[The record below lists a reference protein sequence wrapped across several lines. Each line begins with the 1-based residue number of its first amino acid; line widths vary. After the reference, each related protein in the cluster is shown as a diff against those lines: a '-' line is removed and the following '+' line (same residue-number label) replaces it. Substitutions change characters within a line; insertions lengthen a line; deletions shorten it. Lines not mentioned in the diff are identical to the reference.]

1 LNTRVPVLAVHRGGS
16 GDVSIARTLGR
27 LGVPVYL
34 LSPEGEAT
42 PVWASRYWTTK
53 SRWDLSKP
61 EDELLTFLLDT
72 GRTIE
77 ARHGHRPVLLTV
89 ADWVAIFIER
99 HADALQER
107 FLFPRAA
114 QPIIRRLANKWEMHL
129 LANEHGI
136 PAPVTICP
144 RSGADVEELLESP
157 TFPLV
162 LKPADRDLPQAPW
175 NRIVHS
181 REELLA
187 EIDREAALG
196 PLNIVLQEYIP
207 GDAESVWMCNGYFGG
222 EPGHAV
228 VFTGKKLRQVSST
241 GIASLAVCLPNVA
254 VEAQTRRLMEGVGY
268 RGCVGI
274 GYRYDSR
281 DGLYKL
287 LDVNA
292 RVSGVFRLFSGTNE
306 MDVVRACYLDLT
318 GQPIPATALRPGR
331 KWMLEEDVLVA
342 LSAVRDGSLT
352 LRQWLASLRGVRET
366 QWFAPDDPVPFLV
379 WLWDGV
385 RRMARRRMR
394 RLSRGEG

>member
-1 LNTRVPVLAVHRGGS
+1 MNTHVPVLAVHQGGS

-27 LGVPVYL
+27 LGVPVHL

-42 PVWASRYWTTK
+42 PVWASRYWATK
-53 SRWDLSKP
+53 SRLDLSQP
-61 EDELLTFLLDT
+61 EDDLVTFLLEA
-72 GRTIE
+72 GRMIE
-77 ARHGHRPVLLTV
+77 AKHGHRPVLLTV

-114 QPIIRRLANKWEMHL
+114 QPIIRRLANKWDMHL
-129 LANEHGI
+129 LANEHAI
-136 PAPVTICP
+136 PVPVTNCP
-144 RSGADVEELLESP
+144 RSRADVEELLESSA
-157 TFPLV
+157 FPLV
-162 LKPADRDLPQAPW
+162 LKRADRYLPQAPW

-207 GDAESVWMCNGYFGG
+207 GDAESVWMCNGYFGD

-241 GIASLAVCLPNVA
+241 GIASLAVCLPNDTVA
-254 VEAQTRRLMEGVGY
+254 VQTTSLMEGVGY

-292 RVSGVFRLFSGTNE
+292 RVSGVFRLFSGT
-306 MDVVRACYLDLT
+306 RWTSYA
-318 GQPIPATALRPGR
+318 PAT
-331 KWMLEEDVLVA
+331 
-342 LSAVRDGSLT
+342 SI
-352 LRQWLASLRGVRET
+352 
-366 QWFAPDDPVPFLV
+366 
-379 WLWDGV
+379 
-385 RRMARRRMR
+385 
-394 RLSRGEG
+394 